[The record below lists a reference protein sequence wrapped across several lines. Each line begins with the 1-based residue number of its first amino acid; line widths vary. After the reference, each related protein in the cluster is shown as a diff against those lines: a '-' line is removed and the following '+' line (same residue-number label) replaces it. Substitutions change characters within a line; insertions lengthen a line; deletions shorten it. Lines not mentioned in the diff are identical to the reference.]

1 MEKSNNIL
9 VSIIIP
15 CYNHGAFIVEA
26 IDSVKKNNSDKNYEI
41 IIVNDGS
48 TDKATIETLRLLE
61 AKGYQVVNQ
70 ENQGLSAARNAG
82 IRKASGKYILPLDAD
97 NMINP
102 DYYRKAISLM
112 ENNADISIVYSDA
125 ILFGERDE
133 VRKAGAFNPEQLM
146 AGNFIDACAVFRKE
160 VWIKNQGYDT
170 HLPFGFYEDW
180 EFWLNALSNGFQF
193 SYIAAPLFYY
203 RVNTTGLLS
212 VGSDPDKRQQ
222 VVGYIMNKHNRL
234 ILSHYREVIS
244 NLHGA
249 LANWESHQAEMLKIE
264 KEKLE
269 KVFHKLLHDAS
280 VKEAEKIQA
289 HYNDALAKTQALFD
303 GEVKR
308 VKEEAALNLKELDIT
323 WAAKFDRKN
332 EELDL
337 SQKHITNLDGKIKE
351 LDLLIQQSRSSIDL
365 LHQEISILKSYNQQ
379 SMLLVANY
387 EQRIREMENTKT
399 WRIRKNLVKFRG
411 YFKPSAKKKL
421 RIPGLGFLKKIIF
434 FTIGKGKIITR
445 RFFKK
450 IFKNLYIWLEE
461 FPVRIIPATET
472 SNPTYLINSGD
483 PYQQWMMRNFPREA
497 EFREY
502 KRNCEAFSYKPLV
515 SILLPV
521 YNPPE
526 EIFKHTLNSVIGQI
540 YENWELCIADD
551 CSTNKNIKSIIEE
564 YRKNDFRIKVVYRTE
579 NGHISRSSNSALE
592 LTSGEFTLLLDHDD
606 MLTADCLYHVVS
618 TLQHHKE
625 ADLIYSDED
634 KIDEQGIHSVPHF
647 KPQWCPDHFSSRN
660 YLGHVVVCR
669 TSILKEIGG
678 FRVGFEGSQDY
689 DMLLRFIEKTQNIV
703 HIPKILYHW
712 RIHKASAAQSEDAK
726 PYAYM
731 AAQKALTEHFERIGQ
746 PAKID
751 FLPGFRGY
759 SIRYD
764 YKKDELISIIIPT
777 KDNYE
782 VIKTCI
788 DSIFNKSSYKN
799 FEVIV
804 ISNNSTEKELFHYFE
819 KCNAEYGSQFSW
831 YEYNVPFN
839 FSKLMNFGRQKAK
852 GKYLLLLNN
861 DTEVITEDW
870 LEAMVEQA
878 QRPSVGAV
886 GVKLLYPDNTI
897 QHAGVIIGLGG
908 IAGHTFVGMHKDEA
922 GYFNY
927 IQSINNY
934 SAVTA
939 ACLMVKTS
947 DYDKVN
953 GFNEAFEVEYN
964 DVDFCLKLMDA
975 GLYNVYLP
983 HVELYHYESLTRGH
997 PHMSKESYDRHFKE
1011 LELFKSN
1018 WQVYID
1024 DDPCYNI
1031 HLTRGAHDFRI
1042 AI

>member
-1 MEKSNNIL
+1 MGKNNEIL
-9 VSIIIP
+9 ISIIIP
-15 CYNHGAFIVEA
+15 CYNHGEFLQQAL
-26 IDSVKKNNSDKNYEI
+26 DSVEKNNQDEYYEI

-48 TDKATIETLRLLE
+48 TDKGTIEKLRLLE
-61 AKGYQVVNQ
+61 AKGYHVINQ
-70 ENQGLSAARNAG
+70 DNKGLSAARNAG
-82 IRKASGKYILPLDAD
+82 IEIARGKYILPLDAD

-102 DYYRKAISLM
+102 DYYRKAIKLFESS
-112 ENNADISIVYSDA
+112 DDVGVVYSDA

-133 VRKAGAFNPEQLM
+133 IRPAGQFNAEQLM
-146 AGNFIDACAVFRKE
+146 AGNYIDACAVFKKD
-160 VWIKNQGYDT
+160 VWNKNKGYDT
-170 HLPFGFYEDW
+170 QLPFGFYEDW
-180 EFWLNALSNGFQF
+180 EFWLNSLSHGATFK
-193 SYIAAPLFYY
+193 YINEPLFYY

-212 VGSDPDKRQQ
+212 VGSDPIKRQQ
-222 VVGYIMNKHNRL
+222 VVAYIMGKH
-234 ILSHYREVIS
+234 SKFIS
-244 NLHGA
+244 GHFQNIIANLHGA
-249 LANWESHQAEMLKIE
+249 LANWESNQAELLKAE
-264 KEKLE
+264 KQKLE
-269 KVFHKLLHDAS
+269 QVFHKLLHDAT
-280 VKEAEKIQA
+280 VKESEKIQA
-289 HYNDALAKTQALFD
+289 HYNDALANTQALFD

-308 VKEEAALNLKELDIT
+308 VKDEAVANLGKLEEEWKI
-323 WAAKFDRKN
+323 KFDHKE
-332 EELDL
+332 EELGL
-337 SQKHITNLDGKIKE
+337 SKQHIANLDGKIS
-351 LDLLIQQSRSSIDL
+351 DLNILIQQSRSSIDL

-379 SMLLVANY
+379 SMQLVANY
-387 EQRIREMENTKT
+387 EQRIRDMEGTKT

-472 SNPTYLINSGD
+472 SNPAFLINSGD

-502 KRNCEAFSYKPLV
+502 KRNCETFSYKPV
-515 SILLPV
+515 ISILLPV

-526 EIFKHTLNSVIGQI
+526 EIFRHMLNSVIGQI

-551 CSTNKNIKSIIEE
+551 CSTNKNIKAIIEE
-564 YRKNDFRIKVVYRTE
+564 YKKNDFRIKVVYRTE
-579 NGHISRSSNSALE
+579 NGHISRSSNTALE
-592 LTSGEFTLLLDHDD
+592 LTTGDFTLLLDHDD

-618 TLQHHKE
+618 TLQHHEE

-634 KIDEQGIHSVPHF
+634 KIDEAGVHSVPHF
-647 KPQWCPDHFSSRN
+647 KPQWCPDHFTSRN

-731 AAQKALTEHFERIGQ
+731 AAQKALTEHFERIKQ
-746 PAKID
+746 PAKVD

-759 SIRYD
+759 SIRYN
-764 YKKDELISIIIPT
+764 YEKDELISIIIPT

-799 FEVIV
+799 FEVLV
-804 ISNNSTEKELFHYFE
+804 ISNNSTQKELFKYLDVC
-819 KCNAEYGSQFSW
+819 KDEYGSQFNW
-831 YEYNVPFN
+831 FEYNVPFN
-839 FSKLMNFGRQKAK
+839 FSKLMNFGRQQAK

-870 LEAMVEQA
+870 MEAMVEQA
-878 QRPSVGAV
+878 QRPKAGAV

-953 GFNEAFEVEYN
+953 GFNEEFEVEYN

-997 PHMSKESYDRHFKE
+997 PHMSKESYDRHLKE
-1011 LELFKSN
+1011 LELFKAN
-1018 WQVYID
+1018 WQAYID

>member
-1 MEKSNNIL
+1 METNKNIL
-9 VSIIIP
+9 LSIVIP
-15 CYNHGAFIVEA
+15 CYNHGSFIQEA
-26 IDSVKKNNSDKNYEI
+26 LDSIELNNPDTFYEI

-48 TDKATIETLRLLE
+48 TDQETIEKLRFLE
-61 AKGYQVVNQ
+61 ARGYHVINQ
-70 ENQGLSAARNAG
+70 PNSGLSAARNTG
-82 IRKASGKYILPLDAD
+82 ISKALGKYILPLDAD
-97 NMINP
+97 NMIKP
-102 DYYRKAISLM
+102 EYYRKGIKIM
-112 ENNADISIVYSDA
+112 EENNQIDIIYSDA

-133 VRKAGAFNPEQLM
+133 IRATGPFSEEKLLT
-146 AGNFIDACAVFRKE
+146 GNFIDACALFRKE
-160 VWIKNQGYDT
+160 VWVKNQGYDT
-170 HLPFGFYEDW
+170 KLPFGFYEDW
-180 EFWLNALSNGFQF
+180 EFWLNATSNNFHF
-193 SYIAAPLFYY
+193 EYIPEPLFYY

-212 VGSDPDKRQQ
+212 AGVDPEKRKA
-222 VVGYIMNKHNRL
+222 VVEYLVSKHQDLFSTRYLHIIGRL
-234 ILSHYREVIS
+234 HR
-244 NLHGA
+244 A
-249 LANWESHQAEMLKIE
+249 LADWESNQAEMLKNE
-264 KEKLE
+264 KEKIE
-269 KVFHKLLHDAS
+269 KVFHKLLQEAS
-280 VKEAEKIQA
+280 IKEAEKIQA
-289 HYNDALAKTQALFD
+289 HYNEALTKTQALFD
-303 GEVKR
+303 GEIAR
-308 VKEEAALNLKELDIT
+308 VKNDAESHLQKLDEEWRI
-323 WAAKFDRKN
+323 KFGKQG
-332 EELDL
+332 EELVL
-337 SQKHITNLDGKIKE
+337 SKKHISNLEGQISDLESLIK
-351 LDLLIQQSRSSIDL
+351 QSRSSLDL

-379 SMLLVANY
+379 SMQLVTNY
-387 EQRIREMENTKT
+387 EQRIREMENTRT

-411 YFKPSAKKKL
+411 YFKPSAKKKF

-461 FPVRIIPATET
+461 FPVRIIPANET
-472 SNPTYLINSGD
+472 SNPTFLINSCD

-551 CSTNKNIKSIIEE
+551 CSTNKNIKNIIEE
-564 YRKNDFRIKVVYRTE
+564 YRKNDFRIKVVYRSE

-592 LTSGEFTLLLDHDD
+592 LTTGEYTLLLDHDD

-618 TLQHHKE
+618 TLQHHEE

-634 KIDEQGIHSVPHF
+634 KIDEQGVHSVPHF
-647 KPQWCPDHFSSRN
+647 KPQWCPDHFTSRN

-689 DMLLRFIEKTQNIV
+689 DMLLRFIEKTNRII
-703 HIPKILYHW
+703 HIPRILYHW

-731 AAQKALTEHFERIGQ
+731 AAQKALTEHFERIQQ
-746 PAKID
+746 PAKVD

-759 SIRYD
+759 SIRYE
-764 YKKDELISIIIPT
+764 YKKEELISIIIPT

-788 DSIFNKSSYKN
+788 ESIFNKSSYKN

-804 ISNNSTEKELFHYFE
+804 ISNNSTEKELFGYFD
-819 KCNAEYGSQFSW
+819 KCKAEYGSQFESF
-831 YEYNVPFN
+831 EYNIPFN
-839 FSKLMNFGRQKAK
+839 FSKLMNFGRSKAK
-852 GKYLLLLNN
+852 GQYLLLLNN

-878 QRPSVGAV
+878 QRPKTGAV

-897 QHAGVIIGLGG
+897 QHAGVLIGLGG

-939 ACLMVKTS
+939 ACLMVKTT
-947 DYDKVN
+947 DFDMVN
-953 GFNEAFEVEYN
+953 GFNEDFEVEYN
-964 DVDFCLKLMDA
+964 DVDFCLRLMDA
-975 GLYNVYLP
+975 GLYNIYLP

-997 PHMSKESYDRHFKE
+997 PHMSKESYDRHLKE
-1011 LELFKSN
+1011 LDLFKSN
-1018 WQVYID
+1018 WQNYID